1 MLRMYVNGS
10 FPERRFR
17 ETIYDGSIW
26 LNTRLDSAQRL
37 CELADRFVVEHL
49 GQDPRSA
56 HRRMDVQE
64 FTTKVGSLKHAFTNC
79 EQSKLLIRDFIE
91 EIEQDPK
98 DYLFDVPRLRVVP
111 TYDYLH
117 AGVSYAYKPH
127 RDLWYGGPN
136 CQINTWMTVYPIDP
150 SQTMMINPAYFDRP
164 VENSSA
170 GWDLKDW
177 IENQRGRASKN
188 VSAEERPHPVP
199 LEDLGSDGEIRLAGE
214 RGEMII
220 FSGAHLHGT
229 VPNHSDLIRF
239 SVDFRLFHIGDLNGG
254 NGARN
259 VDSGAR
265 NVEYGY
271 KDYYSASGFSPYSET
286 GA

>member
-10 FPERRFR
+10 FPESRFR

-26 LNTRLDSAQRL
+26 LNTRLDSARRL

-49 GQDPRSA
+49 GQDPRNA
-56 HRRMDVQE
+56 HRRMDVRE
-64 FTTKVGSLKHAFTNC
+64 FTETVGSLKHAFTNC
-79 EQSKLLIRDFIE
+79 EQSKLLIRDFIQE
-91 EIEQDPK
+91 VDQDPK

-111 TYDYLH
+111 TYDYLQ

-136 CQINTWMTVYPIDP
+136 CQINTWMTVYPIEP
-150 SQTMMINPAYFDRP
+150 SQTMMINPAYFTKP
-164 VENSSA
+164 VRNSSA
-170 GWDLKDW
+170 NWDLKDW

-199 LEDLGSDGEIRLAGE
+199 LEDVGSDGEIRLAGE
-214 RGEMII
+214 RGEMIV

-229 VPNHSDLIRF
+229 VPNHGDLIRF
-239 SVDFRLFHIGDLNGG
+239 SVDFRLFHIGDLKAG
-254 NGARN
+254 NGASN
-259 VDSGAR
+259 VDSGAS

-271 KDYYSASGFSPYSET
+271 KDYYSASLLSPYSET